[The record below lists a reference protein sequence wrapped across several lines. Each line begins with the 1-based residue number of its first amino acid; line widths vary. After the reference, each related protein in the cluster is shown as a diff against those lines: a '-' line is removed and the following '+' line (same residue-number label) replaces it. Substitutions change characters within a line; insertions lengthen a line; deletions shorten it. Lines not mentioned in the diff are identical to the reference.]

1 MYPNF
6 GNFSLNWLFRWNSEG
21 LPPDELSIQNGILTT
36 QASRF
41 PYCIDPQEQAISWI
55 KSKEA
60 DHNLK
65 ICTMNDPDFL
75 KHLEMSIKYGFPFLF
90 KDCDEYLDPVIDN
103 VLEKNIKGSRVWS
116 LFTVIV
122 M

>member
-1 MYPNF
+1 MPIILGSF
-6 GNFSLNWLFRWNSEG
+6 VRWNSEG
-21 LPPDELSIQNGILTT
+21 LPPDDLSIQNGILTT

-41 PYCIDPQEQAISWI
+41 PYCIDPQEQAINWI
-55 KSKEA
+55 KNKEN
-60 DHNLK
+60 DNNLK

-103 VLEKNIKGSRVWS
+103 VLEKNIKGLKLHEKNS
-116 LFTVIV
+116 
-122 M
+122 